1 MTEKNEELEGLREAY
16 QADPKNKDNAAS
28 LAQLYTD
35 LGWLNEAI
43 AIYKDIVVLYPN
55 DFSILLAYGNICFT
69 KQNTKEA
76 LNIFTKLTILKP
88 KRVEGWNNL
97 GIVQLSTEDFKAAKN
112 SFNKV
117 LELEPQNHGALLNM
131 GNYYD
136 HIGEIEKAIEM
147 FKKAAAARPYFSDAW
162 FNLGNAYLEKKQFEN
177 AIEVFEK
184 SLKYNPNFSSALK
197 NIGFAY
203 EKIENYEK
211 SEEYYLKTL
220 DLNKADH
227 ALYINIAT
235 IYTKLERYDKAKEFF
250 LGSVKLAP
258 NNAAGWMGLRKL
270 SLKKGDI
277 KTYVKSTL
285 AILHRLDSEE
295 ILDSLKVLRKLRQY
309 ESIERI
315 LTAADKLGTS
325 TIELDAE
332 RMLVYARSDKNKDKA
347 EIIYRRLSAKTAAS
361 AHSLHCFAEYCM
373 KREDYDNA
381 IKHISDI
388 TDKDVC
394 DMELLWNVLV
404 EKKEIDTAQ
413 QLIESYLQDNQDCFE
428 GWYQLAR
435 IRSMRN
441 DREKA
446 KGCLLRALEAG
457 FADLDLLDKDPGLK
471 GIYETIA
478 N

>member
-1 MTEKNEELEGLREAY
+1 MNEKNEELEGLREAY
-16 QADPKNKDNAAS
+16 KADPKNKDTATR

-43 AIYKDIVVLYPN
+43 SIYKDIVELYPN
-55 DFSILLAYGNICFT
+55 EFSILLAYGNICFT

-76 LNIFTKLTILKP
+76 LNIFQKLTVLKP
-88 KRVEGWNNL
+88 ERVEGWNNL
-97 GIVQLSTEDFKAAKN
+97 GIVQLSMEDYKAAKN
-112 SFNKV
+112 SFKKV

-147 FKKAAAARPYFSDAW
+147 FKKAAATRPYFSEAW
-162 FNLGNAYLEKKQFEN
+162 FNLGNAYLENKQYEN

-184 SLKYNPNFSSALK
+184 SLKYNPKFSSALK
-197 NIGFAY
+197 NIGYAY
-203 EKIENYEK
+203 EQIENYEK
-211 SEEYYLKTL
+211 AEEYYLKTL
-220 DLNKADH
+220 DLNKTDH

-235 IYTKLERYDKAKEFF
+235 IYTKLEMYDKSKDFF
-250 LGSVKLAP
+250 LRAVKISP
-258 NNAAGWMGLRKL
+258 NDAAGWMGLRKL

-285 AILHRLDSEE
+285 AILHRLDSKE
-295 ILDSLKVLRKLRQY
+295 ILESLKVLRKLRQH
-309 ESIERI
+309 ESIDRI
-315 LTAADKLGTS
+315 LKSADKLGTS
-325 TIELDAE
+325 SNELDVE

-347 EIIYRRLSAKTAAS
+347 EIIYRRLSGKAPAS
-361 AHSLHCFAEYCM
+361 AHTLHCLAEYCM
-373 KREDYDNA
+373 KIEDYDSA

-388 TDKDVC
+388 DNKEVS
-394 DMELLWNVLV
+394 DMELLWDVLV
-404 EKKEIDTAQ
+404 EKKEIDTAE

-435 IRSMRN
+435 IRSIRS
-441 DREKA
+441 DKGKA
-446 KGCLLRALEAG
+446 KDCLLRALEAG
-457 FADLDLLDKDPGLK
+457 FTDLDLLDKDPQLK
-471 GIYETIA
+471 EIYDTIA